1 MVLGLCLLFLPVL
14 RACFPLF
21 AEAMV
26 VGNHAGN
33 DDDDHDDANDI
44 LHNQDMPSLGRK
56 TKFVEGTGLG
66 FSPAPHLV

>member
-1 MVLGLCLLFLPVL
+1 M
-14 RACFPLF
+14 
-21 AEAMV
+21 